1 MSDCNHCPFAEKN
14 EYKIVLVGNPNVG
27 KSSLFNLLSGR
38 YEEVSNYPGTS
49 VSVATAK
56 TYGGTLTDTP
66 GIYSLAG
73 NSQLE
78 KITKKYVAEADII
91 INVVNALT
99 LDRDLILTKQLLEMK
114 CNPMLVINQVDEAEK
129 RGFSIN
135 QEKLSE
141 TLGIEVIKAIA
152 IQGIGR
158 HEILQAIQNH
168 RKKTCCF
175 ADNYSNIKDIFDECL
190 VKHHHGHRR
199 RHGHHHRHRVKIDH
213 FLLNPLF
220 GWPIAIFVL
229 YLLFKVLGTV
239 ISGYCVDYL
248 IAAMDKFY
256 VPMMSECVSN
266 LFGNSLF
273 AKILSGEFGMLTM
286 TVKMIFGI
294 LLPLIAGFYI
304 LMSLLEDSG
313 YIPRMAALTSRFFN
327 FLGMNGDAVIPAL
340 LGFGCGA
347 MGTISARILGTDKE
361 KIIVT
366 ALIGIAIP
374 CAAQQG
380 IIISLLTSLNNADI
394 FFAYIAVMLAIT
406 IISGKILNFCL
417 KGDISCFVM
426 DIPPLRLPSFNN
438 CRRKTIRRVKD
449 FLFESVPIFTA
460 SSVVISVLN
469 EYGILNWLQS
479 GLTPI
484 VENLLHLPKEF
495 SDVFVMGILRRDLA
509 SVEVFNMSR
518 NLLET
523 GSQILTATVVISLFV
538 PCMNAILVIFK
549 ERGWKMAIG
558 LWFGTFLISI
568 GVGAVLT
575 RIAEV
580 VCG

>member
-1 MSDCNHCPFAEKN
+1 MSDCNHCPFADKD

-27 KSSLFNLLSGR
+27 KSSLFNLLSGK

-56 TYGGTLTDTP
+56 TCGGTLTDTP
-66 GIYSLAG
+66 GVYSLVG

-78 KITKKYVAEADII
+78 EITKKYVDEADII

-114 CNPMLVINQVDEAEK
+114 CNPLLVINQIDEAEK
-129 RGFSIN
+129 REISIN

-141 TLGIEVIKAIA
+141 TLGVQVIKAIA
-152 IQGIGR
+152 TKGIGK

-168 RKKTCCF
+168 RKRNCTLL
-175 ADNYSNIKDIFDECL
+175 NNSSNIKEVLDKCL
-190 VKHHHGHRR
+190 SLNNTAPGLSQ
-199 RHGHHHRHRVKIDH
+199 KIDTI
-213 FLLNPLF
+213 LLNPLF
-220 GWPIAIFVL
+220 GWPVAILVL

-256 VPMMSECVSN
+256 VPMISECVLN
-266 LFGNSLF
+266 LFGNNLF

-327 FLGMNGDAVIPAL
+327 FLGLNGDAIIPAL

-347 MGTISARILGTDKE
+347 MGTISARVLGTEKE

-366 ALIGIAIP
+366 ALIGIAVP

-380 IIISLLTSLNNADI
+380 IIISLLASLNDI
-394 FFAYIAVMLAIT
+394 GVFFAYIAVMLAVAVIC
-406 IISGKILNFCL
+406 GKVLSFCL

-449 FLFESVPIFTA
+449 FLFESIPIFA
-460 SSVVISVLN
+460 VSSVVISVLH
-469 EYGILNWLQS
+469 EYGVLNWLQA
-479 GLTPI
+479 GLAPI
-484 VENLLHLPKEF
+484 VENFLHLPKEF
-495 SDVFVMGILRRDLA
+495 SDVFVMGIIRRDLA

-518 NLLET
+518 NLLRT
-523 GSQILTATVVISLFV
+523 RAQILTATVVISLFV
-538 PCMNAILVIFK
+538 PCINAILVIFK

-558 LWFGTFLISI
+558 LWFSTFLISI

-575 RIAEV
+575 RIAESV
-580 VCG
+580 WG